1 MGSARDGDNS
11 GDGNA
16 ARTPLRGRTVE
27 DLRTTPRSRPG
38 ATPNTYRAAAD
49 PRTEPSRGA
58 APEARAIATRERHR
72 PFRVLLTPL
81 RWITVTI
88 GALVPLVLLGLGLVY
103 LKLLYG
109 AVPLHFLVEPIRQ
122 ALAAELDGLDVAVAD
137 AALHRNPNG
146 GYEVRLTDL
155 RLSAKTGD
163 TAVRAAEAIV
173 DLEPRALWSGHVA
186 ASRIVLVGP
195 RLALSQDEARMPGF
209 AAPSWPSASSP
220 APSEALP
227 ASGAGTP
234 QARDSGERIDLARAV
249 AEAMAHLRTS
259 GDAASHLRTFG
270 VRNATLEV
278 EERGR
283 RTIWLVPE
291 MEVALDHLKRRSV
304 ISGQGRIA
312 AGGVPFG
319 VEFRLE
325 EIGKAGA
332 LKLET
337 RVEGLSLPAL
347 ARNLP
352 HLGLLAAL
360 DVPVTARGDMELT
373 RDGHIVEGRFDVALG
388 RGSLLP
394 EALGGLAVGIE
405 GGRLSFRYAGAE
417 KRLTLAPSKLEFDGS
432 WVRLEGDLT
441 QVAAAGDA
449 LHGWQIDLASS
460 EGALTATR
468 DRAAIPIDALA
479 LRARLWPASGASEL
493 LSLVFKAG
501 GAQLEARGT
510 MIGGEERSATLEG
523 RIGAMQA
530 DKIKAFWPA
539 GVAGSA
545 RAAFLERLVA
555 GKLNGGTF
563 RVATVTGR
571 ATPAISLSLEAEGI
585 ALASVSGLAPVTVPR
600 VLLARED
607 DRIEISIPEAH
618 FAASPTRRA
627 SIKGGSIVITGLD
640 RPVPVA
646 EITGRGQ
653 TTIATLVEIAGR
665 ETVGLLAPGQAPAG
679 ADGKVDAQWRA
690 TVPVAEQIAL
700 ADTKIEAKLRITDG
714 RIPNVVGPHDVT
726 GASFTIGATE
736 RAIDVKGE
744 LLVAGILAKAGGQ
757 WILGESHDR
766 QSPFVVTTRLDGAD
780 RRRLGLGLD
789 EEVLGEVPVEV
800 QLAPAS
806 DEPGKV
812 RVSAD
817 LTGAELQLGGL
828 AWHKPTGRT
837 ARLSF
842 EVVRPKGSRTLELQD
857 FKLSGDSIAID
868 GTVSL
873 GPDGQPIAYRFP
885 GFSLNVVSNLEVEG
899 VRRSDKVWDVKARG
913 KTFDGGA
920 IMRSLYAVETQR
932 STKST
937 GAMDLDARID
947 TLIGVNDTTVKHA
960 HLVLRRRGDAI
971 MGLEFKGLMD
981 GGKPVE
987 ARLMPGPARVVQVD
1001 TTDAGQALKT
1011 IGFYTSMIGGVGT
1024 LRVHLDGRAGAE
1036 RGGEIQVSKF
1046 RIQGDPIVSEL
1057 VQGVDESQPAIAT
1070 GKVRPARRVVREE
1083 IAFDMLRGSFASGN
1097 GQVAIE
1103 GLNAAGPMIGA
1114 SVRGKMD
1121 FRSRSLS
1128 LGGTYVPLSGLNR
1141 ALAGIP
1147 IFGEILTGP
1156 RGDGII
1162 GITFAVDGPMASPNV
1177 IINPLSM
1184 VAPGVLREIFQMVPE
1199 NPRVTPQEAIVTAP
1213 GGGPRVRSS
1222 QPETFRGGAAAPT
1235 QPRVLDGWSSKSQ
1248 PPTGGR

>member
-11 GDGNA
+11 RDGNA
-16 ARTPLRGRTVE
+16 ARTPLRGRTLD
-27 DLRTTPRSRPG
+27 DLRTTPQSRPASAPG
-38 ATPNTYRAAAD
+38 TYRAAGD
-49 PRTEPSRGA
+49 PRTEPSR
-58 APEARAIATRERHR
+58 RIAHENRELPPQKRQSQLR
-72 PFRVLLTPL
+72 FLFAPL
-81 RWITVTI
+81 RWLAVTV
-88 GALVPLVLLGLGLVY
+88 GVLVPLGLLGFGLVY

-109 AVPLHFLVEPIRQ
+109 AVPLQFLVEPIRQ
-122 ALAAELDGLDVAVAD
+122 ALAAELDGLNVAVAD
-137 AALHRNPNG
+137 AALHRNPSG
-146 GYEVRLTDL
+146 GFEVRLTDL
-155 RLSAKTGD
+155 RLSAKVGD

-186 ASRIVLVGP
+186 ASRIVLIGP
-195 RLALSQDEARMPGF
+195 RLVLSQDEVSLPGF
-209 AAPSWPSASSP
+209 AAPAGPPANSAASQ
-220 APSEALP
+220 ALP
-227 ASGAGTP
+227 ASDAGTRP
-234 QARDSGERIDLARAV
+234 ARDSGERIDLARAV
-249 AEAMAHLRTS
+249 AEAMAHLRSS

-283 RTIWLVPE
+283 RTVWQIPE

-325 EIGKAGA
+325 EMGKVGA

-360 DVPVTARGDMELT
+360 DVPVTARGDIELT
-373 RDGHIVEGRFDVALG
+373 RDGQIVDGRFDVALG

-394 EALGGLAVGIE
+394 EALGGLVVGIE

-417 KRLTLAPSKLEFDGS
+417 KRLTLAPSKLELDGS
-432 WVRLEGDLT
+432 WVRLEGGLT
-441 QVAAAGDA
+441 QVAAVGNAI
-449 LHGWQIDLASS
+449 HGWQLDLASS
-460 EGALTATR
+460 EGALTKTR
-468 DRAAIPIDALA
+468 DRAAIPIDTLA

-501 GAQLEARGT
+501 GAELEARGT
-510 MIGGEERSATLEG
+510 MIGGEDRSASLDG
-523 RIGAMQA
+523 RIGPMEA
-530 DKIKAFWPA
+530 DKLKAFWPA
-539 GVAGSA
+539 GFAGSA
-545 RAAFLERLVA
+545 RSAILQRLVA

-563 RVATVTGR
+563 RIATGKGR

-585 ALASVSGLAPVTVPR
+585 SIATVSGLAPVTVPR
-600 VLLARED
+600 VLIAREN
-607 DRIEISIPEAH
+607 DRLEVSIPDVHLAV
-618 FAASPTRRA
+618 SPTRRA
-627 SIKGGSIVITGLD
+627 SIKSGSIVITGLD
-640 RPVPVA
+640 LPVPVA

-653 TTIATLVEIAGR
+653 TTLATLVDVAGR
-665 ETVGLLAPGQAPAG
+665 EAVGLLAPGLMPAG

-714 RIPNVVGPHDVT
+714 RIPNVMGPHDVS

-736 RAIDVKGE
+736 RAVDIKGD
-744 LLVAGILAKAGGQ
+744 LLLAGILAKASGQ
-757 WILGESHDR
+757 WILGESNDR
-766 QSPFVVTTRLDGAD
+766 QSPFIITTRLDGAD
-780 RRRLGLGLD
+780 RRRLGLALD
-789 EEVLGEVPVEV
+789 EEVHGEVPIEV
-800 QLAPAS
+800 QIAPAGE
-806 DEPGKV
+806 EPGKV

-817 LTGAELQLGGL
+817 LTGAELHLDRL
-828 AWHKPTGRT
+828 AWHKPTGRA

-842 EVVRPKGSRTLELQD
+842 EVVRPKSSRTLELQD
-857 FKLSGDSIAID
+857 FKLSGESIAID

-873 GPDGQPIAYRFP
+873 GADGQPIAYKFP

-899 VRRSDKVWDVKARG
+899 IRRSDKVWDVKARG
-913 KTFDGGA
+913 KTFDGSA
-920 IMRSLYAVETQR
+920 IMRSLYAVETER
-932 STKST
+932 SAKST
-937 GAMDLDARID
+937 GAMDLEARID

-987 ARLMPGPARVVQVD
+987 ARLLTGPNRVVQVD
-1001 TTDAGQALKT
+1001 TPDAGQALKT

-1057 VQGVDESQPAIAT
+1057 VQGVDESQPAIAA
-1070 GKVRPARRVVREE
+1070 GSVRPARRVVREE

-1121 FRSRSLS
+1121 FRTRSLS

-1147 IFGEILTGP
+1147 IVGEILTGP

-1162 GITFAVDGPMASPNV
+1162 GITFAVDGSMAKPNV
-1177 IINPLSM
+1177 VINPLSM

-1199 NPRVTPQEAIVTAP
+1199 NPRVTPEEAVSPAR

-1222 QPETFRGGAAAPT
+1222 QPETYRGAASPAT
-1235 QPRVLDGWSSKSQ
+1235 QPQVLDGWSSKSQ
-1248 PPTGGR
+1248 QPTGRR